1 MKEII
6 KRIIPNQATDLLRSW
21 VWREMSPRWVTKS
34 GVAICVKSPAEW
46 VLYNDIFVDREY
58 DEAINMALSESKR
71 RPLIIDIGAN
81 VGFFSLR
88 VMDQWNGRSGEPRI
102 VGFEGAPSVYQELI
116 ERVDQ
121 PCLSDCSEYHMG
133 LVGKRQGTAKIHTSR
148 FHAVNSVAVEGVEHS
163 HSSEVE
169 YLDVE
174 EYIPEEE
181 EISLIKCD
189 IEGAEHDF
197 VSHYERLI
205 EKAKNMIIEIHGTE
219 SKIYELEEEIMGI
232 NFQGKKVV
240 SSGEDTKVVL
250 FSG

>member
-1 MKEII
+1 MKDII
-6 KRIIPNQATDLLRSW
+6 KKIIPNQATNLLKSW

-34 GVAICVKSPAEW
+34 GVAICVRSAAEW

-88 VMDQWNGRSGEPRI
+88 VMYQWNGRSGKPRI

-116 ERVDQ
+116 DRVDQ

-133 LVGKRQGTAKIHTSR
+133 LVGKRKGTAKINTSR
-148 FHAVNSVAVEGVEHS
+148 FHAVNSVAAEGVGHS
-163 HSSEVE
+163 QSVEVE
-169 YLDVE
+169 YLDIE
-174 EYIPEEE
+174 DYIPKEE

-205 EKAKNMIIEIHGTE
+205 AKAKNMIIEIHGTE
-219 SKIYELEEEIMGI
+219 SKINELEGEIIEI
-232 NFQGKKVV
+232 NFQDEKVV
-240 SSGEDTKVVL
+240 STGENTKVVL
-250 FSG
+250 FYT